1 MSQASG
7 PQTDIQIENQWISLA
22 LFCMNFI
29 VQKIDFYFQRKSLQ
43 GHRHALIIEVE
54 QEKPIFHYDVQIFQE
69 HMKLSIRSILS
80 VAMPCGI
87 ELFKTQQK
95 FYKTLGFDTAQ
106 SQPGK
111 CSKCLVSAN
120 YEEFIDKSSC
130 SLNCFDI

>member
-1 MSQASG
+1 MLPKVRIVSQASG

-54 QEKPIFHYDVQIFQE
+54 QEKPIFHYDVQNFQE
-69 HMKLSIRSILS
+69 HMKLSISSILS

-95 FYKTLGFDTAQ
+95 FYKTLLFDTAQ

-111 CSKCLVSAN
+111 CSKRRCC
-120 YEEFIDKSSC
+120 C
-130 SLNCFDI
+130 SFQRSPDR